1 MGWPQPHLF
10 RQVCCSLYSNLLPC
24 FSYSLFPWLP
34 FLLLLFFLLFSQLAC
49 WSACL
54 MMNSLHGY
62 SDSSVSWQGQ
72 AYSLLG
78 YRRPRICSPSPV
90 MSSLGW
96 TALKLTLGL
105 SSRPAQ
111 MVWNQRLLATST
123 SVHSLELVSL
133 IALPRYYFIFLY
145 LGLPYSKDLLGL
157 SYLGIQGWGSG
168 DGHRGRREWWEKNG
182 EIWLKGGKGEHCS
195 FIIFPVQPDR
205 LRVGVLLLVFGDKP
219 GL

>member
-1 MGWPQPHLF
+1 MHADWELGLATSFDFGFLGFCLGSVTHWGRVGWPQPHLF
-10 RQVCCSLYSNLLPC
+10 RQVSCSLYSNLLSC

-34 FLLLLFFLLFSQLAC
+34 FFSFFFLLIFSQLAC

-62 SDSSVSWQGQ
+62 SDPSISWQGQ

-78 YRRPRICSPSPV
+78 YRRPRIYSSGPV

-111 MVWNQRLLATST
+111 IWNQRLLATST

-133 IALPRYYFIFLY
+133 IAYPRYFIFL
-145 LGLPYSKDLLGL
+145 
-157 SYLGIQGWGSG
+157 
-168 DGHRGRREWWEKNG
+168 
-182 EIWLKGGKGEHCS
+182 
-195 FIIFPVQPDR
+195 
-205 LRVGVLLLVFGDKP
+205 
-219 GL
+219 